1 MENISGIY
9 KITNKINGKFY
20 IGSSQNISQRWY
32 DHKRELRNNRH
43 CNKHLQDAWNKYG
56 EDSFCFEVIEECD
69 ICKLS
74 EIEQKYIDEY
84 IDSGRMYNISRDT
97 VSSMR
102 GRKHTE
108 EAKKKMSETRKG
120 INSGEKHW
128 LYGKHVSDE
137 TKKKLSEAFSG
148 ENNPMYGK
156 HHSEETLKKLSN
168 SHKGNKCPEYLK
180 QRFRLE
186 MLGSGNPFYGKHHT
200 KESIE
205 LMSKN
210 RTGLLK
216 GADSPVRR
224 KIVRISENTG
234 ETKIYETVTD
244 AANDNNAQRS
254 HIALVCR
261 GERKHAGGYKWMYY
275 EDYQYANTEVSN
287 QIAKG

>member
-20 IGSSQNISQRWY
+20 IGSSQNISRRWY
-32 DHKRELRNNRH
+32 DHKRELRHNRH

-56 EDSFCFEVIEECD
+56 EDSFSFEVIEECD

-74 EIEQKYIDEY
+74 EIEQRYINKYIDSE
-84 IDSGRMYNISRDT
+84 IMYNISRDT

-108 EAKKKMSETRKG
+108 KAKKKMSETRKG
-120 INSGEKHW
+120 LNSGEKHW

-148 ENNPMYGK
+148 VNNPMYGK
-156 HHSEETLKKLSN
+156 HHSEETLKKLSD
-168 SHKGNKCPEYLK
+168 SHKGKECPDYLK

-200 KESIE
+200 KEVIE

-234 ETKIYETVTD
+234 EIKVYETVTD